1 MNIKAN
7 GIGVVINGKNI
18 FSNVSL
24 MVDSKEM
31 IAITG
36 PSGCGKTTLLNC
48 LGLIQTIG
56 SGNII
61 VDGKN
66 ATKWNDKEKTKF
78 WHDHATFIYQDY
90 GIIEDETVSYNVTLN
105 KRRSRGND
113 NEIRQKSQ
121 SGGIVTALLCY
132 LLDKNE
138 IDGAIVNRFS
148 KQTKRPEVIFED
160 SKIGIQESS
169 GSYYSQSSVVSE
181 VLKHQDKKTV
191 AVVLGCQ
198 GESIELQPEEPIE
211 PEKEKP
217 AAEEPKNTTESEPI
231 KVELK
236 TPAKSSTQTKPSTSK
251 PAPKPE
257 PTPTPTPTPTP
268 PPPPEPTPSRPTT
281 YTVSNPGIFYEVE
294 GSAVP
299 GNKRYAELSI
309 IMICMNRQT
318 RQYDAELYKKQIQ
331 ELRATI
337 LPVLGESIT
346 NQVIKAAE
354 SKTHTDVRISER
366 FETATKKVWIASNP
380 GDSLVSF
387 QSWSK

>member
-1 MNIKAN
+1 MPNKRKKTLFAILASVAL
-7 GIGVVINGKNI
+7 IGLFIVILNYSTQAESKLTNDIQKPDKNI
-18 FSNVSL
+18 ALQDNKA
-24 MVDSKEM
+24 KE
-31 IAITG
+31 A
-36 PSGCGKTTLLNC
+36 
-48 LGLIQTIG
+48 
-56 SGNII
+56 
-61 VDGKN
+61 
-66 ATKWNDKEKTKF
+66 E
-78 WHDHATFIYQDY
+78 
-90 GIIEDETVSYNVTLN
+90 
-105 KRRSRGND
+105 
-113 NEIRQKSQ
+113 
-121 SGGIVTALLCY
+121 
-132 LLDKNE
+132 
-138 IDGAIVNRFS
+138 
-148 KQTKRPEVIFED
+148 
-160 SKIGIQESS
+160 
-169 GSYYSQSSVVSE
+169 
-181 VLKHQDKKTV
+181 
-191 AVVLGCQ
+191 
-198 GESIELQPEEPIE
+198 ESIELQPEEPIE